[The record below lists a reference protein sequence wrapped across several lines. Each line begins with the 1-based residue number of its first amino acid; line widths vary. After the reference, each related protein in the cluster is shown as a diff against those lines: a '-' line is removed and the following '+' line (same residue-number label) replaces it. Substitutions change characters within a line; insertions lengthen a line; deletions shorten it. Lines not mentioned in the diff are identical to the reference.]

1 MSNIL
6 MPFKDPERIIFSYGS
21 QYNTFIHTKY
31 DTCYEVQVS
40 ISNIL
45 VRLKTDYNI
54 SNIYFLIDPETK
66 YNVEE
71 KLNGKLIKCVGL
83 ESYIMPLE
91 DAFDS
96 LISNL
101 LIIQPKVHQSPL
113 IVIISY
119 VEQEICATYNTLI
132 GYSLYVINDYGN

>member
-1 MSNIL
+1 
-6 MPFKDPERIIFSYGS
+6 MPFKDPERIIFSYGT
-21 QYNTFIHTKY
+21 QYNTYIHTKY
-31 DTCYEVQVS
+31 NTCYEVQVS

-83 ESYIMPLE
+83 ESYCMPLE
-91 DAFDS
+91 EAFDS
-96 LISNL
+96 LLSILNNHIAQLPRSVL
-101 LIIQPKVHQSPL
+101 V
-113 IVIISY
+113 VIISY
-119 VEQEICATYNTLI
+119 VAQEKCDTYKTLI
-132 GYSLYVINDYGN
+132 GYSMYKVNDYGN